1 MAGRLAMR
9 RRFTPGGF
17 CFGLCYAATCKALMV
32 WLSALQALALL
43 TRSAAGNEKPIA
55 ARSVFEGLEG

>member
-1 MAGRLAMR
+1 MLTGPPVDAQRVLLWSLLR
-9 RRFTPGGF
+9 D
-17 CFGLCYAATCKALMV
+17 AATCWALMV

-55 ARSVFEGLEG
+55 VRSVFEGLEG